1 MPLTD
6 RTTQHGVAPPA
17 FDVVACGVDTVSVSW
32 KPRTDDDDWW
42 ERVAGRL
49 RAGWIDHKAGM
60 PVPGVKQ
67 PECEMRRSKLGGYV
81 SRQSIATGGR
91 LMVWPAARRVAVE
104 GRLTSLLPNS
114 ADRLYVPDLI
124 EDAAARA
131 AVHLEWLGLLDGGE
145 PCFLRRL
152 DLATDVE
159 FSDRTAGRA
168 LLDAVARAKPATGC
182 KLTIWTAGHGAE
194 TVSLYEFSGKR
205 RELVGRIYD
214 RGDKTGDRPH
224 GELVRIERQLRW
236 QGADCPTLETAL
248 GSSWTGEALHWT
260 QKMRAEKV
268 GAVALDE
275 HERLLRLIE
284 DGSVPTQQ
292 GLRLLGSLF
301 VMQRRDPFAW
311 WKFRG
316 KNGPA
321 TRRKHRGELEAL
333 GLLSPSPAVEVPC
346 LAAVLDSAHEK
357 WDALAAN

>member
-1 MPLTD
+1 
-6 RTTQHGVAPPA
+6 
-17 FDVVACGVDTVSVSW
+17 
-32 KPRTDDDDWW
+32 
-42 ERVAGRL
+42 
-49 RAGWIDHKAGM
+49 M
-60 PVPGVKQ
+60 PVEGV
-67 PECEMRRSKLGGYV
+67 PEPQCEMRRSKLGGYV
-81 SRQSIATGGR
+81 SRQSIATGGK
-91 LMVWPAARRVAVE
+91 LMVWPPARRVAVE
-104 GRLTSLLPNS
+104 GRLTSLLLDS
-114 ADRLYVPDLI
+114 SDRLCAPDLI
-124 EDAAARA
+124 EDAARLA
-131 AVHLEWLGLLDGGE
+131 AVHLRWLGLLDGGE

-168 LLDAVARAKPATGC
+168 FLDAVSRAKPVPGC
-182 KLTIWTAGHGAE
+182 KLNTWTAGHGAE

-236 QGADCPTLETAL
+236 QGTDCPTLETAL
-248 GSSWTGEALHWT
+248 GSSWTGEALDWT

-284 DGSVPTQQ
+284 DGSVPTQK

-301 VMQRRDPFAW
+301 VMQRRDPLVW

-321 TRRKHRGELEAL
+321 TRRKHRGELEEL
-333 GLLSPSPAVEVPC
+333 GLLSPSAAVEVPG
-346 LAAVLDSAHEK
+346 LSGLLGGAREK
-357 WDALAAN
+357 WDALGAHWSR